1 MDHTRT
7 AVPPDEALVHLRVD
21 PVMAALIDRVGTI
34 EYPIDPDPWRG
45 VISSIIGQQLS
56 VHAARTIRARVV
68 ALATDGGFPTPALI
82 AALPDETLRGCGL
95 SAAKTRYLRD
105 AARVWLDDDLFDGAL
120 ASLDDEQVIERLVR
134 IKGVGRWTAEMVLL
148 FTFDRPDVLAVDDLG
163 IREAVRREYGLAD
176 RPGREE
182 LIRIGEAWSP
192 WRSVASRYLWRGL
205 AE

>member
-1 MDHTRT
+1 
-7 AVPPDEALVHLRVD
+7 
-21 PVMAALIDRVGTI
+21 
-34 EYPIDPDPWRG
+34 
-45 VISSIIGQQLS
+45 
-56 VHAARTIRARVV
+56 
-68 ALATDGGFPTPALI
+68 
-82 AALPDETLRGCGL
+82 
-95 SAAKTRYLRD
+95 
-105 AARVWLDDDLFDGAL
+105 
-120 ASLDDEQVIERLVR
+120 
-134 IKGVGRWTAEMVLL
+134 MVLL